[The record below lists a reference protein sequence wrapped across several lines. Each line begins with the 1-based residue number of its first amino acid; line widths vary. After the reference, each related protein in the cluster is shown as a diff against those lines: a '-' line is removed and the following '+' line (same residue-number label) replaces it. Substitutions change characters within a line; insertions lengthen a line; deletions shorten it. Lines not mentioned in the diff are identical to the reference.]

1 MNHTA
6 QAAVLLA
13 LRREMDARGLATMP
27 IAASDESR
35 IDQAIPTWQSFNAS
49 VRAAI
54 GLVNVHGYE
63 GLTSNRSG
71 LYQEVTVRGGKRLQ
85 NSEFGDG
92 GLAMAQNLHLDWSRM
107 KIQSFSSACFLLAGG
122 GGRGWGCGG

>member
-71 LYQEVTVRGGKRLQ
+71 LYQEVGMR
-85 NSEFGDG
+85 
-92 GLAMAQNLHLDWSRM
+92 WM
-107 KIQSFSSACFLLAGG
+107 KWVEAG
-122 GGRGWGCGG
+122 